1 MQVFCRKRIK
11 YIINRSKI
19 FMKMKALFISMFLI
33 AGTMMAQGQGFQRAT
48 VEERVKRATDTLT
61 TVFKFDKNIQ
71 DKSAVV
77 FTDYY
82 KAMDKLRE
90 GLPDGERP
98 DRTQMDKLST
108 ERDERLKKILTE
120 EQFKKFKDEI
130 APALR
135 SRRRQ
140 G

>member
-1 MQVFCRKRIK
+1 
-11 YIINRSKI
+11 
-19 FMKMKALFISMFLI
+19 
-33 AGTMMAQGQGFQRAT
+33 MMAQGQGFQRAT

-71 DKSAVV
+71 DQSSVV

-98 DRTQMDKLST
+98 DRAQMDKLST
-108 ERDERLKKILTE
+108 ERDERLKKILPE
-120 EQFKKFKDEI
+120 EQF
-130 APALR
+130 
-135 SRRRQ
+135 
-140 G
+140 